1 MTDDEDKS
9 GVAFLARELIV
20 YQQRAARAQ
29 SDVRIAILVAGK
41 SLTESFEL
49 LRKVDGL
56 LRSQL
61 RERLAEQHMKSHQSK
76 GV

>member
-20 YQQRAARAQ
+20 YQQRVARAQ
-29 SDVRIAILVAGK
+29 SDVRIAILVASK

-49 LRKVDGL
+49 LRRVDGL
-56 LRSQL
+56 LRQQL
-61 RERLAEQHMKSHQSK
+61 RERSAEQPMESNQSK
-76 GV
+76 TV